1 MSFIDGPL
9 PRDIYK
15 RPLKKRRRILPAG
28 GLGVSP
34 SFKKSHKIGGLG
46 VNCYYFSSLIMTLP
60 LLKTS
65 IVYKLSLAIDMYSI
79 NVKMKGTG

>member
-15 RPLKKRRRILPAG
+15 RPLKKRLRILPAG

-34 SFKKSHKIGGLG
+34 SFKKSPKLGGFGGRLKLFQQSY
-46 VNCYYFSSLIMTLP
+46 NDFAIIEDIYRLQIISS
-60 LLKTS
+60 
-65 IVYKLSLAIDMYSI
+65 Y
-79 NVKMKGTG
+79 